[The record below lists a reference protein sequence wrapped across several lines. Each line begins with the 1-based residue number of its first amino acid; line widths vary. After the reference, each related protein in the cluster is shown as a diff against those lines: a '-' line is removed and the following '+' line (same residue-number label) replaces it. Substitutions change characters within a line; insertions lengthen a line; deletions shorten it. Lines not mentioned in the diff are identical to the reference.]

1 MVSRLPH
8 PTARPFKTR
17 FRYGF
22 VAEPL
27 NLAGY
32 DKSPD
37 HYAKGTPS
45 GIPLARHSPLTACRH
60 VVSGS
65 IPTLSGFFPSFARA
79 TCSLS
84 VTREYLALRDGS
96 RGFRRSFTCSVLLR
110 CRLIGFACHLRD
122 FHPVSSAI
130 PRGSVKLLTTVMT
143 VLQPH

>member
-8 PTARPFKTR
+8 LTVRPVKTW
-17 FRYGF
+17 FPYGC

-27 NLAGY
+27 NLARY

-45 GIPLARHSPLTACRH
+45 GISIARHSPLTACRH

-84 VTREYLALRDGS
+84 VTREYLALRDGP
-96 RGFRRSFTCSVLLR
+96 RGFKRSFTCSVLLR
-110 CRLIGFACHLRD
+110 CRLIAFACHLRG
-122 FHPVSSAI
+122 FHPLWPMI
-130 PRGSVKLLTTVMT
+130 PHRSIRLLMIVIA